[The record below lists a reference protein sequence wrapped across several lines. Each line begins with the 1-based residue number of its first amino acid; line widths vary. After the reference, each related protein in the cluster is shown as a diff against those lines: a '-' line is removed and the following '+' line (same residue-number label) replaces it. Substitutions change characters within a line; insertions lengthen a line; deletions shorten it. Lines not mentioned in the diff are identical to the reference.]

1 MQDSIPNKYIEFF
14 HSIQSVIL
22 TNEIKK
28 VDFFFLNGY
37 KSTTNKFVI
46 DHIQT
51 FYFKFVIILLQKFV
65 KTFEKILK

>member
-28 VDFFFLNGY
+28 VDFFF
-37 KSTTNKFVI
+37 F
-46 DHIQT
+46 
-51 FYFKFVIILLQKFV
+51 
-65 KTFEKILK
+65 